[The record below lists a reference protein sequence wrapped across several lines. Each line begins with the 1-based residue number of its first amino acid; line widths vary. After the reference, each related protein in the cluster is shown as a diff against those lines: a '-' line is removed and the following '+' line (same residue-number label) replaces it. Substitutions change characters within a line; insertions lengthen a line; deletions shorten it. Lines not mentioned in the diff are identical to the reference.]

1 MKLEFSGIDLEVT
14 PTGDERQWYTTVE
27 EAARAFGV
35 ARDSIKMNLSK
46 HQDEIRHGIEIENTI
61 DTYIDHDGFEIPRE
75 RTVIYLKGLIKLSFF
90 MRGARAKDLRT
101 FVTNLIINGIDST
114 GNNTPEAFTG
124 LMDRLSDFDNKLEK
138 LSNNLS
144 RKIDKLNCVTTD
156 EGE

>member
-46 HQDEIRHGIEIENTI
+46 HQDEIRHGI
-61 DTYIDHDGFEIPRE
+61 
-75 RTVIYLKGLIKLSFF
+75 
-90 MRGARAKDLRT
+90 
-101 FVTNLIINGIDST
+101 DST